1 MTFEHASKA
10 VMFALVALSFPLLGP
25 QSSGQEVRIKDI
37 ADIEGHRENTLVGY
51 GLVTGLNGTGG
62 NSPAT
67 REAMANLLQRLGQR
81 LDPTI
86 RARIRNDTQQKTDN
100 VSLVMVS
107 AQLPVNARPG
117 QKVDVTVSALDDAE
131 SLAGG
136 ELILTPLLGVDNEYY
151 GTASGWVSTNSFDF
165 GGEAASVEKNHPT
178 SGRIP
183 NGLTV
188 EKAVPITD
196 HHPDYINLLLRRSD
210 IQTAKRVVEAIN
222 AFAPDSAVPI
232 SHGVIKV
239 TTPVDPHQRLNF
251 LASVEMLT
259 IVPDRV
265 ARIVINERTGTVVIG
280 DNVKISGISVAHGN
294 LSVTTAETPEVSQ
307 PLPRSRGQT
316 VVVPR
321 TEVEVIE
328 DDRQMQVIEST
339 ATIADLTDALNAL
352 GVTPRDLSSVFQMLK
367 EQGALHAELELR

>member
-1 MTFEHASKA
+1 
-10 VMFALVALSFPLLGP
+10 
-25 QSSGQEVRIKDI
+25 
-37 ADIEGHRENTLVGY
+37 
-51 GLVTGLNGTGG
+51 
-62 NSPAT
+62 
-67 REAMANLLQRLGQR
+67 
-81 LDPTI
+81 
-86 RARIRNDTQQKTDN
+86 
-100 VSLVMVS
+100 MVS

-117 QKVDVTVSALDDAE
+117 QTIDVTVSALDDAE

-136 ELILTPLLGVDNEYY
+136 ELIITPLQGVDNQYY
-151 GTASGWVSTNSFDF
+151 GTAAGMVSTNAFDF
-165 GGEAASVEKNHPT
+165 GGEAASVQKNHPT

-188 EKAVPITD
+188 EKAVAVTD
-196 HHPDYINLLLRRSD
+196 IHPHYINLLLRRSD

-222 AFAPDSAVPI
+222 RYAPNSAAPI

-239 TTPVDPHQRLNF
+239 TTPVGPHERLNF
-251 LASVEMLT
+251 LAAVEMLE

-280 DNVKISGISVAHGN
+280 DNVRISGVSIAHGN

-307 PLPRSRGQT
+307 PLPRSRGET

-321 TEVEVIE
+321 TDVEVVE
-328 DDRQMQVIEST
+328 EKGQVQVIEPT

-367 EQGALHAELELR
+367 DQGALHAELELK